1 MSALAGAPAAVPH
14 RSTLIVLGILGVV
27 NLARGGLHVFL
38 PDSGAGTI
46 AGMDL
51 TQGGQ
56 AIVFLLA
63 MTGVG
68 QMGAG
73 LVDLAVAFRYRA
85 FAVPL
90 LAIEAARALLGLV
103 TAWLVKLPP
112 VDVPGKRGMI
122 VTAVLLT
129 AALAWELL
137 RPGRRASR

>member
-1 MSALAGAPAAVPH
+1 MIPH
-14 RSTLIVLGILGVV
+14 RVTLIVLAVLGIF
-27 NLARGGLHVFL
+27 NLVRGGLHVFL
-38 PDSGAGTI
+38 PDSGAGSI

-68 QMGAG
+68 QIGAG
-73 LVDLAVAFRYRA
+73 LVDLAVAARYRA

-90 LAIEAARALLGLV
+90 LAIEAGRSLLALV

-112 VDVPGKRGMI
+112 VDVPGRRGMI
-122 VTAVLLT
+122 VTTIILI
-129 AALAWELL
+129 AALLFEML
-137 RPGRRASR
+137 RRGRRARV